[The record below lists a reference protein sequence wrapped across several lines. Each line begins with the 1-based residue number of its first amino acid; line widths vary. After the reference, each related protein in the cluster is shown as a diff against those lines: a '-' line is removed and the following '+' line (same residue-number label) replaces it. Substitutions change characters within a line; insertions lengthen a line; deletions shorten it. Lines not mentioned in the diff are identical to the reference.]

1 LKNSTKALYL
11 GFNRSYTNPT
21 AEILLR
27 ILGSIL
33 DLQYYGPGFS
43 SEHELSLGVEKWI
56 KLQDH
61 FDFIIVDTYIFE
73 ADKILTRSKPFLG
86 DYIKFKPEDFKKYSL
101 EYNKY
106 FLSFVGKKILISNW
120 DTYNIDQ
127 NTIETLITSKT
138 FVLDPGHSLSDLIV
152 NIKNTY
158 GLFTSGNDNWFNF
171 TSTYKHKIISVPH
184 IISSSE
190 FDFSPLNSR
199 EYFFTIIGASYPERK
214 NAFKILPLQLKI
226 NRFLYR
232 LKESFRY
239 RLSSQMSYKFLI
251 NLRHNYLNLVSN
263 SKLCY
268 CSGGPWLY
276 PVRKYFEIPARGT
289 VAVGWICTGFEN
301 LGFFDG
307 ENFIIASN
315 NREILSISSKYS
327 INDLEAIAFAGR
339 KLIWE
344 KHSDWARRIQ
354 IEKSITMINTGKFKG
369 SFWKKGEYCHY

>member
-1 LKNSTKALYL
+1 MKNPTRALYL

-27 ILGSIL
+27 ILGSIF

-43 SEHELSLGVEKWI
+43 TEYELEIGFEKWI
-56 KLQDH
+56 KMQDH

-86 DYIKFKPEDFKKYSL
+86 DFIKFKPDEYKKYAL
-101 EYNKY
+101 QYNKY

-120 DTYNIDQ
+120 DTYNIDPH
-127 NTIETLITSKT
+127 TIDTLIESETY
-138 FVLDPGHSLSDLIV
+138 VLDPGHSLSDLIV
-152 NIKNTY
+152 NIKNSY

-171 TSTYKHKIISVPH
+171 TSTFRHRVISVPH

-199 EYFFTIIGASYPERK
+199 RYFFTIIGASYPERK
-214 NAFKILPLQLKI
+214 NAFNILPFNLKVK
-226 NRFLYR
+226 RFIYR
-232 LKESFRY
+232 VKESIRY
-239 RLSSQMSYKFLI
+239 RISSQMSYKFLI

-276 PVRKYFEIPARGT
+276 PVRKYFEIPARGA
-289 VAVGWICTGFEN
+289 VSVGWSCTGFEN
-301 LGFFDG
+301 LGFKDG
-307 ENFIIASN
+307 ENFLIAPN
-315 NREILSISSKYS
+315 NSDILNISSKYTS
-327 INDLEAIAFAGR
+327 IELELIANAGR
-339 KLIWE
+339 KLIWL

-354 IEKSITMINTGKFKG
+354 IEESINLINLNKFKG
-369 SFWKKGEYCHY
+369 SYWNKGEYCHY